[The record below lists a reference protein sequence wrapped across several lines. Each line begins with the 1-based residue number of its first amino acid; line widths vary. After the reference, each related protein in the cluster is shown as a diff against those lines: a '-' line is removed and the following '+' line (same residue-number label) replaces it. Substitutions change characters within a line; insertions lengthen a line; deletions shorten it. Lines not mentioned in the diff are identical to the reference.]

1 MIAAIEAGKFKGVT
15 CPVDL
20 CIEFIKGKRKAAILL
35 QIAGGCNRYS
45 ELKKEI
51 SIHQRVLARQLQELQ
66 EDRLITKIIIR
77 QKPLHIEYSL
87 TELGQKLSALIKEMF
102 QWSVDYC
109 DAITKADA
117 LPG

>member
-1 MIAAIEAGKFKGVT
+1 MIAAIEAGEFKGVT

-51 SIHQRVLARQLQELQ
+51 KIHKRVLARQLRELQ
-66 EDRLITKIIIR
+66 EDKLITKTTIR
-77 QKPLHIEYSL
+77 EKPLHIEYSL
-87 TELGQKLSALIKEMF
+87 TDLGLKLSVLIKDMF
-102 QWSVDYC
+102 RWSMDYC
-109 DAITKADA
+109 EAITKE
-117 LPG
+117 